1 MSFSTQNA
9 DSLSDAITYATG
21 HGVLCIASTDNTDDN
36 TAVYP
41 AAYNGTG
48 QQVIGVGSV
57 DSMTGLFKSSFSGYG
72 HPSVDLYAPG
82 ENLVAA
88 YPGNHFALAS
98 GTSFSSALVSG
109 AAATLI
115 SKRPGDT
122 LQHYASALISN
133 GPQVWNPADGTHSL
147 NVKAAFK
154 NLQ

>member
-1 MSFSTQNA
+1 MC
-9 DSLSDAITYATG
+9 
-21 HGVLCIASTDNTDDN
+21 VASTDNTDSN
-36 TAVYP
+36 AAVYP
-41 AAYNGTG
+41 AAYNGPG

-72 HPSVDLYAPG
+72 QPSVDLYAPG

-88 YPGNHFALAS
+88 FPGNHFALAS

-115 SKRPGDT
+115 AKKPGDT
-122 LQHYASALISN
+122 LQNYASALIN
-133 GPQVWNPADGTHSL
+133 DGPQVWSPADGTHRL
-147 NVKAAFK
+147 NLNAALK